1 MKFGFIAKP
10 VPSSLAPK
18 SAMIS
23 YGNQS
28 FSNLEEILSGAPG
41 KIKMRTFGVGPSV
54 FKTL

>member
-28 FSNLEEILSGAPG
+28 FSNLEEILSGAPDRMKLG
-41 KIKMRTFGVGPSV
+41 TVM
-54 FKTL
+54 